1 MTTTDRPTG
10 LQIRAGHTMLLDEQ
24 LLQRGHCLSI
34 TDGLVRVG
42 MSNPD
47 QEALD
52 AQPITL
58 GFLQAGDQLPLDL
71 LRTTR
76 LHLLALTP
84 TRLEPG
90 CPALPPIGASS
101 LHDWT
106 VALLMIRHLG
116 EAEQRITALLQ
127 LLVQRL
133 GIRKGDWYELPLR
146 LTHADLAQLCGHTR
160 VTVTRQLSKWRESGL
175 IEQDNTA
182 SRNLRIAPELVDA

>member
-1 MTTTDRPTG
+1 MTTTDREPS

-47 QEALD
+47 EEALD

-116 EAEQRITALLQ
+116 EAEQRITALMQ

-133 GIRKGDWYELPLR
+133 GIRKGNWYELPLR

-182 SRNLRIAPELVDA
+182 SRNLRIAPELVDD

>member
-1 MTTTDRPTG
+1 MTTTDQEPS

-47 QEALD
+47 EEALD

-58 GFLQAGDQLPLDL
+58 GFLQAGDHLPLDL

-116 EAEQRITALLQ
+116 EAEQRITALMQ

-133 GIRKGDWYELPLR
+133 GSRRGDWYELPLR
-146 LTHADLAQLCGHTR
+146 LTHADLAHLCGHTR

-175 IEQDNTA
+175 IEQDNSA
-182 SRNLRIAPELVDA
+182 NRNLRIAPELVED